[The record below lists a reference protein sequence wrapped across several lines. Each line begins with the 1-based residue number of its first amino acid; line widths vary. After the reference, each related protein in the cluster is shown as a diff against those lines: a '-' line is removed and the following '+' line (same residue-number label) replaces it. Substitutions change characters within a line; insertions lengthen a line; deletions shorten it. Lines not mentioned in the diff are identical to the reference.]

1 MARWAPDA
9 AERLREAAMELF
21 VEHGFADATVP
32 QITARAG
39 LTTRTFFRHYA
50 DKREVLFA
58 GEDELP
64 EVVARVF
71 AQAPAGLTPI
81 QVVTHGLQ
89 TVVAPRL
96 EAQRAY
102 FRARRDIVNSDTGLQ
117 EREAHK
123 LASLARSATTCFL
136 DRGLTPLQAGIA
148 AALAVAIY
156 DTAFTIWLDD
166 HDTPFPKAVTTAAD
180 TLDVIASWP
189 SPASRTGSKPPSA
202 RQPRLGRLE
211 TGSHA

>member
-1 MARWAPDA
+1 
-9 AERLREAAMELF
+9 MELF
-21 VEHGFADATVP
+21 AERGFTDTTVP
-32 QITARAG
+32 EITARAG

-71 AQAPAGLTPI
+71 AQAPDGLSPI
-81 QVVTHGLQ
+81 AVAICGLQ

-102 FRARRDIVNSDTGLQ
+102 FRTRRDIVNSDTGLQ

-123 LASLARSATTCFL
+123 LASLARSGTTGFI
-136 DRGLTPLQAGIA
+136 DRGLAPLQAGLA
-148 AALAVAIY
+148 AALSVAIY
-156 DTAFTIWLDD
+156 DAAFTIWLDEQS
-166 HDTPFPKAVTTAAD
+166 TSFSEAVTTAAD
-180 TLDVIASWP
+180 TLNAIALWP
-189 SPASRTGSKPPSA
+189 SRSSRGGSNKPTT
-202 RQPRLGRLE
+202 R
-211 TGSHA
+211 